1 MKKYKD
7 MRFTIIIG
15 TMAALLFI
23 LTNYTMVV
31 SKDFTRGAIGYVIC
45 VLAVSLLIFSYNVT
59 FDDSYLVTY
68 EWKVIMLIPVLV
80 EYKDIRSFEVIS
92 KHRIKVGYLNRTT
105 NLYVFNAAK
114 ANADY
119 QMLKA
124 AFDDKKNK
132 NKKKRKKEFQ
142 FEKKHKLLF
151 LFVLRCKQRWN
162 YGIEYFFSDSDWGFV
177 FIGGC
182 WLCACQDG
190 GFKGA

>member
-1 MKKYKD
+1 
-7 MRFTIIIG
+7 
-15 TMAALLFI
+15 
-23 LTNYTMVV
+23 
-31 SKDFTRGAIGYVIC
+31 
-45 VLAVSLLIFSYNVT
+45 IFSYNVT

-80 EYKDIRSFEVIS
+80 EYKDIRSFEVVS

-132 NKKKRKKEFQ
+132 NKKKRKK
-142 FEKKHKLLF
+142 
-151 LFVLRCKQRWN
+151 
-162 YGIEYFFSDSDWGFV
+162 
-177 FIGGC
+177 
-182 WLCACQDG
+182 
-190 GFKGA
+190 

>member
-1 MKKYKD
+1 MVNIFVKQVKYVIYCEQGDDMKKYKD

-80 EYKDIRSFEVIS
+80 EYKDIRSFEVVN

-132 NKKKRKKEFQ
+132 NKKKRKK
-142 FEKKHKLLF
+142 
-151 LFVLRCKQRWN
+151 
-162 YGIEYFFSDSDWGFV
+162 
-177 FIGGC
+177 
-182 WLCACQDG
+182 
-190 GFKGA
+190 

>member
-1 MKKYKD
+1 MVNIFVKQVKYVIYCEQGDDMKKYKD

-80 EYKDIRSFEVIS
+80 EYKDIRSFEVT
-92 KHRIKVGYLNRTT
+92 RIRKRERNNFNLRKST
-105 NLYVFNAAK
+105 NCF
-114 ANADY
+114 
-119 QMLKA
+119 
-124 AFDDKKNK
+124 F
-132 NKKKRKKEFQ
+132 
-142 FEKKHKLLF
+142 F
-151 LFVLRCKQRWN
+151 LF
-162 YGIEYFFSDSDWGFV
+162 
-177 FIGGC
+177 
-182 WLCACQDG
+182 
-190 GFKGA
+190 